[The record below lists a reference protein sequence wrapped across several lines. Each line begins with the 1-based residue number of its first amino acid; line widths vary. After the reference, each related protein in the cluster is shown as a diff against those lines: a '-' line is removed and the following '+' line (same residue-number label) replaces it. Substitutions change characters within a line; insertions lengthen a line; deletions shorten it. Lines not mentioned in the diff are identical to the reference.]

1 MGPTKRGF
9 LGAIFRAK
17 AEVRAMRITSL
28 SSAPACKLSMP
39 GDTQVVFSSVEQNR
53 SGRASIFSF
62 CSRSCC
68 LCRLIFASSS
78 LFSLA
83 LFCRAVKC
91 PAIRARRM
99 REAFFPSEKAIDIAS
114 SSPLL
119 VVAVGETAESGTG
132 SSRSSSKSKFKFEEF
147 PLASALGLSQPG
159 AVSIRSM
166 SSSATA
172 SASASTQSS
181 PLMRAISERCRSS
194 IAIPCA
200 LRGR

>member
-1 MGPTKRGF
+1 MGPTRRGF

-39 GDTQVVFSSVEQNR
+39 GDTQVVFSSVTQNR
-53 SGRASIFSF
+53 SGRASVFSF

-68 LCRLIFASSS
+68 LCRFIFASSS

-83 LFCRAVKC
+83 LFCIRVKC
-91 PAIRARRM
+91 PAIRARRI
-99 REAFFPSEKAIDIAS
+99 RTAFFPSEKDIDIAS

-119 VVAVGETAESGTG
+119 IVPVGVIGESGTA
-132 SSRSSSKSKFKFEEF
+132 SSNSSSKSKFKFEEF

-172 SASASTQSS
+172 SGSASAQSS
-181 PLMRAISERCRSS
+181 PLMRAISEKCRSS
-194 IAIPCA
+194 IAIPCVF
-200 LRGR
+200 RVR